1 MKASRRITLALMAAA
16 VLAGSAVTAAGASAA
31 PPANPPVP
39 VVNLLASTL
48 TPSVPTDPVLNGVT
62 AGSAPWVLKAS
73 AFQLLSNGKLTAA
86 VVGLVIPELG
96 TPGPVTSV
104 DASVYCGNETTAAAT
119 TGTVPLSEKGNAV
132 IATKVTLPKSCQTP
146 VVLINPLGIS
156 SIYIASSGFDPTS
169 TVPFL
174 PIPVLTSTLAPS
186 VPTDPVLHGVTAG
199 SAPWVLKASA
209 FQLLNNGVFVAAING
224 LVIPE
229 LGTPG
234 PVTSVDASL
243 YCGNATTAAATTAT
257 VPLSE
262 QGNAVIA
269 TKVTLPKSCQA
280 PVVLINPLGISSI
293 YIATSGFS
301 S

>member
-1 MKASRRITLALMAAA
+1 MQASRRITLALIAVA
-16 VLAGSAVTAAGASAA
+16 VLAGSTATATGAAA
-31 PPANPPVP
+31 SPVNPPTP

-62 AGSAPWVLKAS
+62 AGSAPWVLRAS
-73 AFQLLSNGKLTAA
+73 AFQLLSNGQLTAA
-86 VVGLVIPELG
+86 VAGLVIPELG
-96 TPGPVTSV
+96 TPGPVTSI

-119 TGTVPLSEKGNAV
+119 TGTVPLSDKGNAL
-132 IATKVTLPKSCQTP
+132 IATKVSLPKSCLTP
-146 VVLINPLGIS
+146 IVLINPLGIS
-156 SIYIASSGFDPTS
+156 SIYIATSGFDKTS
-169 TVPFL
+169 AIPALAVPL
-174 PIPVLTSTLAPS
+174 LTSTLAPS

-209 FQLLNNGVFVAAING
+209 FQLLSNGIFVAAING
-224 LVIPE
+224 LIIPE

-234 PVTSVDASL
+234 PVTSVNASL
-243 YCGNATTAAATTAT
+243 YCGNETTAAATTAT

-262 QGNAVIA
+262 KGNAVIA

-293 YIATSGFS
+293 YIATGGFS